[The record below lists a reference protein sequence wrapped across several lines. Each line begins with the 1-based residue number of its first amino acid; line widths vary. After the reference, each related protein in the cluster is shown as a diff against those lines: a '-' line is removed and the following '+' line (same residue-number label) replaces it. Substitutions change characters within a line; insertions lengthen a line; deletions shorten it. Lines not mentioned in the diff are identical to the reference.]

1 MKKTF
6 VALAALAATAAF
18 AQSTVTLSGGVGIV
32 LSHMPAIG
40 ATTSA
45 AAQVSQNKL
54 DNLGVADSA
63 LTFNAVEDLG
73 GGLKVAATMNMRFG
87 ADDGAQGPAQGAR
100 LFQNVK
106 LAVSGGFGEV
116 AAGRFNGP
124 VDVMR
129 GFGDHWL
136 GYDHGATVNG
146 HASDAPT
153 RYNNMLQYTTPMM
166 SGFKVSAAYALKE
179 EQLTTTENLAEVAL
193 SYANGPVKAGLGL
206 TRNAGLVKDKNV
218 TTVGAQYDFGVARPA
233 LVHTRTD
240 NNGLNSQRTS
250 LQVTVPLG
258 ASAILRAGYERQKT
272 DGFGRVVGMGFGGE
286 YMLSKRTKF
295 IADIT
300 KRDSES
306 TAVGDWDGFGT
317 FLGLKHTF

>member
-1 MKKTF
+1 MKKTL
-6 VALAALAATAAF
+6 VALAALAATTVF
-18 AQSTVTLSGGVGIV
+18 AQSTVTLSGGVGLV
-32 LSHMPAIG
+32 LSHMPAVG
-40 ATTSA
+40 ASTAGPAKT
-45 AAQVSQNKL
+45 AQTKL
-54 DNLGVADSA
+54 DNLGVVDSA

-73 GGLKVAATMNMRFG
+73 GGLKVAATMNLRFG
-87 ADDGAQGPAQGAR
+87 ADDGAQGPGQGSR

-106 LAVSGGFGEV
+106 LGVSGGFGEV

-129 GFGDHWL
+129 AFGDHWF
-136 GYDHGATVNG
+136 GYDHGVPVNG
-146 HASDAPT
+146 HASDAAT
-153 RYNNMLQYTTPMM
+153 RYSNMLQYTTPVM
-166 SGFKVSAAYALKE
+166 SGFKASAAYAFKE
-179 EQLTTTENLAEVAL
+179 ETLATTENMAELAL
-193 SYANGPVKAGLGL
+193 SYASGPVKAGLGF
-206 TRNAGLVKDKNV
+206 TRNSFLVKDKNV
-218 TTVGAQYDFGVARPA
+218 TTLGAQYDFGVARPA
-233 LVHTRTD
+233 LVHSRTD
-240 NNGLNSQRTS
+240 TAGVAATRTS

-317 FLGLKHTF
+317 FLGLKHSF